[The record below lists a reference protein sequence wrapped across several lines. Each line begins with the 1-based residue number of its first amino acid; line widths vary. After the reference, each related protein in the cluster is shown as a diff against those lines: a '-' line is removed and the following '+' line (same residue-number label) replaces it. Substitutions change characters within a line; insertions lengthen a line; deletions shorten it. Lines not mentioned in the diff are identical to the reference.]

1 MIVSVQ
7 EYDGYFTHT
16 IQVEESVSV
25 YELPCHSKIRK
36 SVMILLI
43 FYYYYYYYYC
53 VGQRKGRC
61 HYVMEKRLKLK
72 SPV

>member
-43 FYYYYYYYYC
+43 FYY
-53 VGQRKGRC
+53 
-61 HYVMEKRLKLK
+61 
-72 SPV
+72 